1 MDWYIVGLIAAVLT
15 TFGFVP
21 QILKMRK
28 TKSVNDVSLPM
39 LYQYALG
46 VFLWAL
52 YGMHLGDYII
62 IGANIVS
69 FITLVATIA
78 LYYHYGKKPEK

>member
-1 MDWYIVGLIAAVLT
+1 MDWYILGLIAAVLT

-39 LYQYALG
+39 LYQYCLG
-46 VFLWAL
+46 VLLWAL
-52 YGMHLGDYII
+52 YGLHIGDVIV

-69 FITLVATIA
+69 FVTLVATIF
-78 LYYHYGKKPEK
+78 LYYHYGKNPEK